1 MDFPPLQP
9 ILHAPKAVFFPLSPK
24 LPDLMITRNHEGITI
39 NIVIIMY
46 NHNYMDNF
54 YMKVESHSHG

>member
-1 MDFPPLQP
+1 
-9 ILHAPKAVFFPLSPK
+9 
-24 LPDLMITRNHEGITI
+24 MITRNHEGITI

-46 NHNYMDNF
+46 NHNYTGNF